1 MARRKR
7 IPTFRDE
14 ETEREFWARHELADY
29 FDLARVPRVVFPNL
43 RPSTETISLRLPA
56 GLLADLKVLA
66 HRLDVPYQSLI
77 KIYLAERAARE
88 LARGRSA
95 AELAATVREPE
106 APYGAAPP
114 GTHRPR
120 KGRRSD
126 AIPAAAPK
134 RRR

>member
-14 ETEREFWARHELADY
+14 AAEREFWASHDLADY
-29 FDLARVPRVVFPNL
+29 FDLTRAPRVVFPNL

-56 GLLADLKVLA
+56 NLLADLKVLA

-106 APYGAAPP
+106 VPYGAAPP

-120 KGRRSD
+120 KSRRSG
-126 AIPAAAPK
+126 ATPAAAPK